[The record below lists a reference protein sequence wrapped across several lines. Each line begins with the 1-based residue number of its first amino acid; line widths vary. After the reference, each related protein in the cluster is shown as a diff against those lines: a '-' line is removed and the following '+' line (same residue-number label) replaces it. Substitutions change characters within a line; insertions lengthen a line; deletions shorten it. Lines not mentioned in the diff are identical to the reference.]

1 MNSYIVIEQGEN
13 FDGLTYFV
21 DTALEIA
28 LAQAAMRESKVE
40 VALVFTSPNCRE
52 EIMESGD
59 ADGVATGKLF
69 A

>member
-1 MNSYIVIEQGEN
+1 MNSYIVIEQGGD
-13 FDGLTYFV
+13 FDDLTYFV
-21 DTALEIA
+21 DTKLEIA

-40 VALVFTSPNCRE
+40 VALVFTSPNSRKD
-52 EIMESGD
+52 IMELGD

>member
-21 DTALEIA
+21 DTKSEIA
-28 LAQAAMRESKVE
+28 IAQAAMRESKVK

-52 EIMESGD
+52 DIMEYSD
-59 ADGVATGKLF
+59 VDGVATGKLF